1 MFSIMG
7 GDGKE
12 YGPVPVDQVKRWL
25 AEGRANLD
33 TQVRR
38 IGDEQWRRLG
48 DCGEIT
54 GNVPPVID
62 HPVFDHPADVAPES
76 PVLASPVL
84 ASRWLR
90 LGAALLDE
98 MIADFCALPGM
109 ILLGPSG
116 LMLLFRLTMQG
127 RDALQDSDLERL
139 AGMSNALG
147 VLVLGVLLCAA
158 VQVWMLAARGQT
170 LGKRFLEIRI
180 LRVQDDANPGFA
192 HAVLLRSVV
201 PMIVRAI
208 PMFGLGFWLVDV
220 GCIFR
225 TDKRCLHD
233 LIAGT
238 KVVQD

>member
-1 MFSIMG
+1 MFSIIG

-12 YGPVPVDQVKRWL
+12 YGPVSVDQVKRWL

-33 TQVRR
+33 TQVRKV
-38 IGDEQWRRLG
+38 GEEQWRRIG
-48 DCGEIT
+48 DWGEIT

-62 HPVFDHPADVAPES
+62 QPVFDHPADVAPES
-76 PVLASPVL
+76 PAL

-98 MIADFCALPGM
+98 LFSNFCALPGM
-109 ILLGPSG
+109 VMLGPSA
-116 LMLLFRLTMQG
+116 LMLIFRLATQG
-127 RDALQDSDLERL
+127 KGALQDSDLEMLTSRT
-139 AGMSNALG
+139 SALS
-147 VLVLGVLLCAA
+147 VLVLGVVLCAI
-158 VQVWMLAARGQT
+158 VQVWMLTVHGQT
-170 LGKRFLEIRI
+170 VGKRLLGIRI
-180 LRVQDDANPGFA
+180 VRVQDDANPGFA
-192 HAVLLRSVV
+192 HTVLLRSVI
-201 PMIVRAI
+201 PMVLRAI
-208 PMFGLGFWLVDV
+208 PVFGLGFWLVDV

>member
-1 MFSIMG
+1 MFSILG

-12 YGPVPVDQVKRWL
+12 YGPVSVDQVKRWL

-38 IGDEQWRRLG
+38 VGEELWRRLG

-76 PVLASPVL
+76 PAL

-98 MIADFCALPGM
+98 LLSNFCALPGM
-109 ILLGPSG
+109 IMLGPSA
-116 LMLLFRLTMQG
+116 LMLIFRLATHG

-139 AGMSNALG
+139 AGMSSALG
-147 VLVLGVLLCAA
+147 VLLLGVLFCAA
-158 VQVWMLAARGQT
+158 IQTWMLSMRGQT
-170 LGKRFLEIRI
+170 VGKRLLGIRI
-180 LRVQDDANPGFA
+180 VRVQDDTNPGFV

-201 PMIVRAI
+201 PIIIRAV

-238 KVVQD
+238 KVVQS

>member
-1 MFSIMG
+1 MFSIIG

-12 YGPVPVDQVKRWL
+12 YGPVSVDQVKRWL

-38 IGDEQWRRLG
+38 VGEEQWRRIG

-62 HPVFDHPADVAPES
+62 HPVFDQPADVGPES
-76 PVLASPVL
+76 PPL
-84 ASRWLR
+84 ASRWTR

-98 MIADFCALPGM
+98 LLSNFCALPGM
-109 ILLGPSG
+109 IMLGPSA
-116 LMLLFRLTMQG
+116 LMLIFRLATQG
-127 RDALQDSDLERL
+127 RNALQDSDMERL
-139 AGMSNALG
+139 AGMSGALG
-147 VLVLGVLLCAA
+147 VLLLGVLVCAA
-158 VQVWMLAARGQT
+158 VQTWMLTVRGQT
-170 LGKRFLEIRI
+170 VGKRLLGIRI
-180 LRVQDDANPGFA
+180 VRVQDDANPGFV

-201 PMIVRAI
+201 PILMRAV
-208 PMFGLGFWLVDV
+208 PVFGLGFWLVDV

-225 TDKRCLHD
+225 ADKRCLHD

-238 KVVQD
+238 KVVQT

>member
-38 IGDEQWRRLG
+38 VGEEQWRRLG

-76 PVLASPVL
+76 PVLASPAL

-98 MIADFCALPGM
+98 LLSNFCALPGM
-109 ILLGPSG
+109 IMLGPSA
-116 LMLLFRLTMQG
+116 LMLIFRLATQG
-127 RDALQDSDLERL
+127 RDALQDSDLEML
-139 AGMSNALG
+139 AGRSSALG

-158 VQVWMLAARGQT
+158 VQTWMLTMHGQT
-170 LGKRFLEIRI
+170 VGKRLLGIRI
-180 LRVQDDANPGFA
+180 VRVQDDANPGFV

-201 PMIVRAI
+201 PIIIRAI

-238 KVVQD
+238 KVVQI

>member
-1 MFSIMG
+1 MFSIIG

-12 YGPVPVDQVKRWL
+12 YGPVSVDQVKRWL

-38 IGDEQWRRLG
+38 VGEEQWRRIG

-62 HPVFDHPADVAPES
+62 HPVFDHPADVAPEG
-76 PVLASPVL
+76 PAL

-98 MIADFCALPGM
+98 LLSNFCALPGM
-109 ILLGPSG
+109 IMLGPSA
-116 LMLLFRLTMQG
+116 LMLIFRLATQG
-127 RDALQDSDLERL
+127 KGALQDSDLEMLTSR
-139 AGMSNALG
+139 SSALG
-147 VLVLGVLLCAA
+147 VLVLGVVLCAI
-158 VQVWMLAARGQT
+158 VQVWMLTIHGQT
-170 LGKRFLEIRI
+170 VGKRLLGIRI
-180 LRVQDDANPGFA
+180 VRVQDDANPGFA
-192 HAVLLRSVV
+192 HTVLLRSVI
-201 PMIVRAI
+201 PMVLRAI
-208 PMFGLGFWLVDV
+208 PVFGLGFWLVDV

-225 TDKRCLHD
+225 TDQRCLHD